1 MRARI
6 IGLVAAAS
14 LAAPTLVGQV
24 PTASAMTA
32 QFWVTGYVLT
42 GLTATGTYT
51 HPGTC
56 AVDPRVIPLGSYFY
70 ISGIGGCHAEDT
82 GGAVIGYHVDVWV
95 GSVSEAYAITGW
107 HTVTWGEGQ
116 SQVLGYRS
124 SNPQPPTATSTPPPV
139 PTTPPA
145 TPAPVETAPPATPA
159 PVETTPPATPA
170 PNPPTAFTQPSTSH
184 GYAHGNAYSH
194 LAATPHSRQPVY
206 ALISLHGQACHPVH
220 WTTYANGQAQ
230 TRAATACN

>member
-14 LAAPTLVGQV
+14 LAAPLLSGQA

-56 AVDPRVIPLGSYFY
+56 AVDPRVIPLGTYFY
-70 ISGIGGCHAEDT
+70 ISGIGECHAEDT

-95 GSVSEAYAITGW
+95 ASVSQAYAITGW
-107 HTVTWGEGQ
+107 HTVTWGAGQ
-116 SQVLGYRS
+116 SQVLGYRA
-124 SNPQPPTATSTPPPV
+124 SNPQTPTATPVPPTSTPVPVQTAPPTPSPTPPATSTPA
-139 PTTPPA
+139 PA
-145 TPAPVETAPPATPA
+145 S
-159 PVETTPPATPA
+159 
-170 PNPPTAFTQPSTSH
+170 QS
-184 GYAHGNAYSH
+184 YAHGNAYAH
-194 LAATPHSRQPVY
+194 DMTAPHSQQPVY
-206 ALISLHGQACHPVH
+206 TLISLHGQGCHTAH
-220 WTTYANGQAQ
+220 WTTYSHS
-230 TRAATACN
+230 RVRVHAATVCN

>member
-14 LAAPTLVGQV
+14 LAAPMLVGQA

-70 ISGIGGCHAEDT
+70 ISGIGECHAEDT
-82 GGAVIGYHVDVWV
+82 GGAVIGYHIDVWV
-95 GSVSEAYAITGW
+95 PSTSEAYGITGY
-107 HTVTWGEGQ
+107 HTVTFGDGQ
-116 SQVLGYRS
+116 AQVLGYRATKPQ
-124 SNPQPPTATSTPPPV
+124 NPTPTAQPPTSTPVPV
-139 PTTPPA
+139 QTTAPAPTTPPA
-145 TPAPVETAPPATPA
+145 TPSP
-159 PVETTPPATPA
+159 TPPPPSPTPS
-170 PNPPTAFTQPSTSH
+170 P
-184 GYAHGNAYSH
+184 GYDHGNAYAH
-194 LAATPHSRQPVY
+194 GATAPQNGQSAY
-206 ALISLHGQACHPVH
+206 TLISLHGQNCHKVH
-220 WTTYANGQAQ
+220 WTTYSNGQALLH
-230 TRAATACN
+230 TATECS